1 MRYLIIFFILSIVLV
16 TAIYTNMDPNFIE
29 SFNKIFSENEK
40 KVIST
45 DSNKNNES
53 KSESSN
59 ELFPD
64 APLEKPKFDIVRVTK
79 EGSSVIAGKSTP
91 FSTIQIFEGDN
102 LIGETKANEDG
113 DWVLI
118 PKEKF
123 QPGNIEL
130 TIRSTLDDGTVLSS
144 DQVVII
150 SVPNSDKNNS
160 KPIVVLSDEKKLSP
174 SKVLQN
180 ENKLIL
186 DKNKNIVIDI
196 IDYDESGNVIL
207 SGRTFPN
214 STVKIYLNNK
224 LFDVI
229 KSDNSGIWI
238 SKLYQKIEEGNYSLK
253 VELIQNDKVTGVS
266 ITPFT
271 RINISKLKFEKDN
284 VIVQP
289 GNSLW
294 RIARKVYGDGFR
306 YTIIFEANK
315 NKINNP
321 DLIFP
326 GQIFK
331 LPKG

>member
-1 MRYLIIFFILSIVLV
+1 M
-16 TAIYTNMDPNFIE
+16 
-29 SFNKIFSENEK
+29 
-40 KVIST
+40 
-45 DSNKNNES
+45 
-53 KSESSN
+53 
-59 ELFPD
+59 
-64 APLEKPKFDIVRVTK
+64 
-79 EGSSVIAGKSTP
+79 
-91 FSTIQIFEGDN
+91 
-102 LIGETKANEDG
+102 
-113 DWVLI
+113 
-118 PKEKF
+118 
-123 QPGNIEL
+123 
-130 TIRSTLDDGTVLSS
+130 
-144 DQVVII
+144 
-150 SVPNSDKNNS
+150 
-160 KPIVVLSDEKKLSP
+160 
-174 SKVLQN
+174 
-180 ENKLIL
+180 
-186 DKNKNIVIDI
+186 
-196 IDYDESGNVIL
+196 IL

-229 KSDNSGIWI
+229 KSNNSGIWI

-294 RIARKVYGDGFR
+294 RIARKVYGNGFR